1 MRVPDLRKQ
10 PGGGGTPGAPQR
22 GLNMGC
28 VPGRYWAVA
37 SASSSA
43 AIRLTCKLNEG
54 DDVDRGASEKS
65 IEQGERERGEG
76 FLFFSFQEWSSRD
89 LTSIQSIYKL
99 SIYI

>member
-22 GLNMGC
+22 GLNKGC

-65 IEQGERERGEG
+65 IEQGERERGEMVQG
-76 FLFFSFQEWSSRD
+76 GRNGGGGG
-89 LTSIQSIYKL
+89 
-99 SIYI
+99 